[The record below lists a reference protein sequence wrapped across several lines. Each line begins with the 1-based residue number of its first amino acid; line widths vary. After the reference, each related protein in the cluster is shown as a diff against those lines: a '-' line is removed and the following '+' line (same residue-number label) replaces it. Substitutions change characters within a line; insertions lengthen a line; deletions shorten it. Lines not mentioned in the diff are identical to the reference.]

1 MIKIVEYLLP
11 ASSRLLVYFPHFS
24 EGIPE
29 EKETLEE
36 GYKNHPK
43 FHVRK
48 RFHSLSS
55 RPQIIDTFL

>member
-1 MIKIVEYLLP
+1 MIIYN
-11 ASSRLLVYFPHFS
+11 RHFL
-24 EGIPE
+24 GLDFDVFDNMKHIDLTPE